1 MELVI
6 SFIIKTENREYFVV
20 LLFITDVEYNNGL
33 ACSGIN
39 LHVGSSRHKTLSSKL
54 KSGRLAAH
62 TLCEHN
68 RLRGEHYVTKSTTV
82 VNKNC

>member
-6 SFIIKTENREYFVV
+6 AFIIKTENREYFVV

-54 KSGRLAAH
+54 KSSRLAANA
-62 TLCEHN
+62 LSEHN
-68 RLRGEHYVTKSTTV
+68 RLRSEHGKR
-82 VNKNC
+82 